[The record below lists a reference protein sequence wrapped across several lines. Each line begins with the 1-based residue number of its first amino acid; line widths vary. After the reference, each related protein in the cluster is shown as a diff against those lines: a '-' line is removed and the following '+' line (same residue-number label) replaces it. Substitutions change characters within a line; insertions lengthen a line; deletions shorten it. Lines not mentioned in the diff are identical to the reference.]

1 MSKQT
6 ISITRALVELKRY
19 DARINQAISQGVF
32 YALQKGQGTEAK
44 VLSDTPM
51 TVTTANEKIN
61 ASFQSVDALIK
72 NRQELKSAIV
82 NSNATTTVEFRGEN
96 MTVASLIEL
105 KSSIK
110 IREKYLQT
118 LLQQR
123 QTQNQKMNASNQ
135 ALEKDIN
142 TLLNTMFGT
151 DKKVDQQQIDM
162 VVKSQN
168 DKHLVSPIG
177 ATLFENKVKEI
188 ESLISDVKNELDF
201 LLTEINSRTMIEV
214 EI

>member
-1 MSKQT
+1 
-6 ISITRALVELKRY
+6 
-19 DARINQAISQGVF
+19 
-32 YALQKGQGTEAK
+32 
-44 VLSDTPM
+44 M

-201 LLTEINSRTMIEV
+201 LLTEINSRTTIEV